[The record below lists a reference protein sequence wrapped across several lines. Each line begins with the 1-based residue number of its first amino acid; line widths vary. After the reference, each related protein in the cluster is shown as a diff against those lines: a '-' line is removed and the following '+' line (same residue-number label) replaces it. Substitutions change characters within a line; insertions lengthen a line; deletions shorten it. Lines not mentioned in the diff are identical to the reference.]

1 MKPTFLTNNEDS
13 TVARDLAAHIDWACS
28 TFRNPQ
34 HVAIATAYF
43 NPEGFRLLAQPLN
56 RVIGEG
62 GSVRLLLGAEAVPA
76 HRPPARTEIPKIIDE
91 ATMLSQERLA
101 FTIDAGRDAQQL
113 VEWLQNPA
121 VEVRRLTDQFL
132 HGKAYL
138 VTADPAGGS
147 DADRLSAVVGSSN
160 FTFSGLSR
168 NLELNLGAYDPE
180 TVSKVDDWFN
190 SIWQRAEDYK
200 DRLIELFSARQ
211 KEYEPYDIYLRMLL
225 EHYGDNP
232 EEPVIDTRQGLTRFQ
247 VDGADRAARIL
258 DKWGGVLIADG
269 VGLGKTFIAGEL
281 LRRTSIDRQKAL
293 VVAPRATIKTW
304 TGFRRTQELDFDLV
318 SYDEL
323 VDWEKSAADKKVY
336 RDRNRYAMVV
346 VDEAHAFRNDST
358 DRSEA
363 LHQLLAGYPRKK
375 LVLLTAT
382 PVNNR
387 LRDLEQL
394 IGFFI
399 ADQAA
404 FIAQGI
410 PDSSKFFRQLEQ
422 SDPDSL
428 TPEALF
434 PILDE
439 IAVRRTRA
447 FVRRFYPD
455 DTVIIDKK
463 PVRVSFPEAKVAPL
477 TYELA
482 APEFLAKLAH
492 AVSGAVTDEEDD
504 LDGGESPKLT
514 MARYTPSRYLLS
526 KAEDQRQ
533 RELQEG
539 NISGL
544 LLSGLLKRFESSIV
558 AFERTCEKMVANHQA
573 FLTALEAGK
582 VLSGTD
588 LSKFRQAIDE
598 GEDPTGVVEEREGE
612 DVALYDQARLAADAA
627 SDMLI
632 LKELAREAAELRLKS
647 DPKCDRLVA
656 RLREI
661 HAAARNDDEKKVII
675 FSSFTDT
682 ARYIHEQLVERAKSD
697 VTFPY
702 AQERIAQVS
711 GSDTRDEA
719 SSIIESF
726 APISTE
732 AVLVSETDPEELAQ
746 KRAGGVDV
754 LVATDVLAEGVNL
767 QQACRLINIDLPWN
781 PMRIVQRH
789 GRVSRIGSP
798 HKTVFLDCFFPDR
811 DLENMLALESRL
823 RGKIAQANA
832 AVGVEETPLPGVRGQ
847 GNVFHDPVD
856 TDADAVLSLSRG
868 SADVIEQ
875 AERSVGGT
883 SGEEFRRELIQQA
896 DRMRDVKRLPEGI
909 GSGFASKAGDGPVYL
924 FCARIHGETRFA
936 EARCGDVTSTS
947 VLEVLHKARPAGG
960 ELELRHLPEVT
971 SSGAYAAW
979 ESARARLLAEWEPLT
994 DAQTFRPTVPRV
1006 LRTAAAHV
1014 RANPNAF
1021 EGGEHEAEKLAERL
1035 EGAYTRRF
1043 RQRFLMLAKEDLEP
1057 EVRERSKKEPGI
1069 TEPEVRAQRIRKLAD
1084 ELDLKPYM
1092 HPDPRPYASEDD
1104 IQLIAWLAVGP

>member
-1 MKPTFLTNNEDS
+1 MKPTFLTNSDGA
-13 TVARDLAAHIDWACS
+13 TVAHDLAAHIDWACS

-43 NPEGFRLLAQPLN
+43 NPEGFRLLSQPLN
-56 RVIGEG
+56 RVINEG

-76 HRPPARTEIPKIIDE
+76 HRPPARSEIPKIIDE
-91 ATMLSQERLA
+91 ATMTSQDRLA
-101 FTIDAGRDAQQL
+101 FTIDAGRDAERL

-147 DADRLSAVVGSSN
+147 DADRLSAVIGSSN

-180 TVSKVDDWFN
+180 TVGKVDDWFN
-190 SIWQRAEDYK
+190 SIWQRAEEYK
-200 DRLIELFSARQ
+200 DRLVELFSARQ

-232 EEPVIDTRQGLTRFQ
+232 EEAALGPRSGLTRFQ

-258 DKWGGVLIADG
+258 DRWGGVLIADG

-281 LRRTSIDRQKAL
+281 LRRTAIDRQKAL

-304 TGFRRTQELDFDLV
+304 KGFRRAQKLDFDLI
-318 SYDEL
+318 SYNEL
-323 VDWEKSAADKKVY
+323 VDWDKTVVNKKVY
-336 RDRNRYAMVV
+336 RDRNQYAMVV

-394 IGFFI
+394 IGFFV

-404 FIAQGI
+404 FVAQGI

-455 DTVIIDKK
+455 DTVVIDGER
-463 PVRVSFPEAKVAPL
+463 VLVSFPEAKVAPL

-482 APEFLAKLAH
+482 APEFLAKLAR
-492 AVSGAVTDEEDD
+492 AVSGSAPDEEDGV
-504 LDGGESPKLT
+504 GGDESPTLT

-526 KAEDQRQ
+526 KAENQKQRD
-533 RELQEG
+533 LQEG

-558 AFERTCEKMVANHQA
+558 AFEKTCGKMVANQQA

-598 GEDPTGVVEEREGE
+598 GEDPTGVVEERDGE
-612 DVALYDQARLAADAA
+612 DASLYDRARLATDAA
-627 SDMLI
+627 SDMNI
-632 LKELAREAAELRLKS
+632 LKELAHEAAELRAQS
-647 DPKCDRLVA
+647 DPKLDRLVA

-661 HAAARNDDEKKVII
+661 HDAARNDDEKKVII

-682 ARYIHEQLVERAKSD
+682 ARYIHERLAERAKTD

-719 SSIIESF
+719 SAIIESF

-732 AVLVSETDPEELAQ
+732 AVLVSETSPEELAR
-746 KRAGGVDV
+746 KRAGGVDI

-811 DLENMLALESRL
+811 DLEKMLALESRL

-832 AVGVEETPLPGVRGQ
+832 AVGVEETPLPGVRGR
-847 GNVFHDPVD
+847 GNVFHDPVNG
-856 TDADAVLSLSRG
+856 DAEAVLSLSRG
-868 SADVIEQ
+868 STDLIEQ
-875 AERSVGGT
+875 AERSVAGT

-896 DRMRDVKRLPEGI
+896 DRIKDVNRLPEGI
-909 GSGFASKAGDGPVYL
+909 GSGFAALDGEEPAYL
-924 FCARIHGETRFA
+924 FCARVHGETRFA
-936 EARCGDVTSTS
+936 AVSRQEVSSTA
-947 VLEVLHKARPAGG
+947 VLEVLHAARPAKA
-960 ELELRHLPEVT
+960 ELELRHLPEET
-971 SSGAYAAW
+971 QAGAYAAW
-979 ESARARLLAEWEPLT
+979 ESVRDRLLAEWEPLT
-994 DAQTFRPTVPRV
+994 DAQNLRPRVPRV
-1006 LRTAAAHV
+1006 MIAATAHV
-1014 RANPNAF
+1014 RANPDAF
-1021 EGGEHEAEKLAERL
+1021 PGGAHEAELLAERL
-1035 EGAYTRRF
+1035 QGAYTYRFQRRF
-1043 RQRFLMLAKEDLEP
+1043 RMLEKEDLEP
-1057 EVRERSKKEPGI
+1057 DE
-1069 TEPEVRAQRIRKLAD
+1069 RAQRIKGLAD
-1084 ELDLKPYM
+1084 ELDLKPYVS
-1092 HPDPRPYASEDD
+1092 PDPRPPASEEDV
-1104 IQLIAWLAVGP
+1104 QLVAWLAVGP